1 MTVARA
7 IRTVCLAIGCC
18 ASAVAAAEDKVG
30 LGSPAPSF
38 TLPTVNPEACGQ
50 RRAGVEEGAPSDR
63 AARPR
68 VSLVSFFSV
77 DCKPCRRE
85 LPELQKLHQE
95 LASKGLSVVVVG
107 VDALPEKIAE
117 AQKLVGELKLTFPV
131 LRDRFQVVQR
141 RYQVDTLPTL
151 FLLDER
157 NVVRLRN
164 VGYDPKDSLPVD
176 EVKKRLGDSSAKGR

>member
-7 IRTVCLAIGCC
+7 IRAASLAIAWC
-18 ASAVAAAEDKVG
+18 ASAMAAAEDKVG

-50 RRAGVEEGAPSDR
+50 RRAGVEGGTPTEGSV
-63 AARPR
+63 RPR

-85 LPELQKLHQE
+85 LPELQKLYQE

-107 VDALPEKIAE
+107 VDALPDKMAE

-131 LRDRFQVVQR
+131 VRDRFQVVQR
-141 RYQVDTLPTL
+141 RYQADTLPTL
-151 FLLDER
+151 FVLDEK
-157 NVVRLRN
+157 NVVRLRI

-176 EVKKRLGDSSAKGR
+176 EVKKRLEDSSAQGR